1 MSTDD
6 RRQPSTVDLGLQ
18 RRCGRCREVASPAFE
33 HWATQRTERLPFMRG
48 TVQRAEAG
56 LVAEVAG
63 NGDGKSVG
71 TSVVNDPDH
80 MRMTSRLT
88 WRKPGALA

>member
-1 MSTDD
+1 
-6 RRQPSTVDLGLQ
+6 
-18 RRCGRCREVASPAFE
+18 
-33 HWATQRTERLPFMRG
+33 MRG